1 MTIKKKKKKKFR
13 PRIEENLKQV
23 YTCIYWWLGINMT
36 HIFCFLRKIV
46 ARWLFNDLL
55 YKHRYITFPPIL
67 FPPISYI
74 RETITRRELFF
85 ARQLIAECNER
96 GERKRE
102 EKKKW
107 KKRDRKEKKGIKIN
121 TGEGGARIF
130 SKTNCINARTASS
143 GTNYFGS
150 FQATRR
156 IFSGHALSYFSR
168 NAFARRGHA
177 NSDLHNVWIMHTP
190 LTVTNASNYR
200 NAPID

>member
-1 MTIKKKKKKKFR
+1 
-13 PRIEENLKQV
+13 
-23 YTCIYWWLGINMT
+23 MT

-85 ARQLIAECNER
+85 ARQLIAR
-96 GERKRE
+96 GSPNVTKGGGGEKEGGRRK
-102 EKKKW
+102 KNG

-177 NSDLHNVWIMHTP
+177 NSDLHNV
-190 LTVTNASNYR
+190 
-200 NAPID
+200 

>member
-1 MTIKKKKKKKFR
+1 
-13 PRIEENLKQV
+13 
-23 YTCIYWWLGINMT
+23 MT

-55 YKHRYITFPPIL
+55 YKHRYITFPR
-67 FPPISYI
+67 FYFHRFYI
-74 RETITRRELFF
+74 RETITQRELFF
-85 ARQLIAECNER
+85 ARQLTVRGSASSPNRRVTKGARKRGR
-96 GERKRE
+96 GE
-102 EKKKW
+102 KKMKW
-107 KKRDRKEKKGIKIN
+107 KKKKKKKRSKGGGKKGKHGIKIN
-121 TGEGGARIF
+121 GEGDRPF

-143 GTNYFGS
+143 GTNYFRS

-168 NAFARRGHA
+168 NAFTRRGHA

-200 NAPID
+200 NARID